1 MATIGT
7 DRTAGSGNLPQIDAT
22 LSVADKTVKN
32 TLLSRGFKLT
42 PDSYTT
48 IDELIKATREDV
60 MPDLVKTYGEQG
72 ITGFLKL
79 TGAINSGGSS
89 DQIDWWEEG
98 RRHRAFDYS
107 STDYTDNNTNLTIS
121 ASTTEGAKLAA
132 NVQKSDVVMCAET
145 GTRYIVQAGGATT
158 STSSPA
164 NVVLVKLDDT
174 AVGSAGTDYVA
185 SGGKFVVLGNMYAQG
200 TNQPTGFTDPGIM
213 RYTNPYMIVKDRY
226 EVNGSQATN
235 VGYVNLGGGDYRWFM
250 YGEQEARARFEDK
263 RELMM
268 LFGEKRDG
276 GGTTT
281 SLDNTLAGS
290 EGYFAAVEDRG
301 ILVSSASSNPM
312 DSFSEFDDI
321 ILELDKQ
328 GAPSEYAMY
337 VNRKQDLAIDDM
349 LASGIATGVT
359 AGLPGQ
365 FGAFQ
370 NSADMAVQL
379 GFKSF
384 TRGGYTFHKHDWRLL
399 NDPTLL
405 GASSTNYIQGAM
417 VPLRTVNDARSG
429 ASVPAL
435 SMHYK
440 ESNGY
445 SREMEHWVTGGGVLG
460 HTNNGDLGTDQAV
473 FHYRSEIA
481 LCVRA
486 ANQHVLIKG

>member
-1 MATIGT
+1 MA
-7 DRTAGSGNLPQIDAT
+7 DLGSTPST
-22 LSVADKTVKN
+22 YSTTSVSDKTVKN

-48 IDELIKATREDV
+48 VDELIKATREDV
-60 MPDLVKTYGEQG
+60 MPELVQIYGDQG
-72 ITGFLKL
+72 LTGFLKL
-79 TGAINSGGSS
+79 TGAVNSGGSS
-89 DQIDWWEEG
+89 DQIDWWEAG
-98 RRHRAFDYS
+98 RRHRAY
-107 STDYTDNNTNLTIS
+107 TLTDNLS
-121 ASTTEGAKLAA
+121 ASNDASITVTDTTFIA
-132 NVQKSDVVMCAET
+132 NVQKNDVVMEAST
-145 GTRYIVQAGGATT
+145 GVRFIVQSGGATT
-158 STSSPA
+158 STSSPS
-164 NVVLVKLDDT
+164 NVVLVKMDNTVIASADVT
-174 AVGSAGTDYVA
+174 TGSNNCVML
-185 SGGKFVVLGNMYAQG
+185 VIGNIYAQG
-200 TNQPTGFTDPGIM
+200 TNQPTGFTDPGIK

-250 YGEQEARARFEDK
+250 YGEKEARARFEDK

-268 LFGEKRDG
+268 LFGEKRSG
-276 GGTTT
+276 AAGTA
-281 SLDNTLAGS
+281 LDNAMAGS
-290 EGYFAAVEDRG
+290 EGYFSAIEDRG
-301 ILVSSASSNPM
+301 IVVQNASSNPL

-349 LASGIATGVT
+349 LAAGIATGVT

-370 NSADMAVQL
+370 NNADMAVQL

-399 NDPTLL
+399 NDPTML
-405 GASSTNYIQGAM
+405 GAATNNFLQGAM

-440 ESNGY
+440 EANGY

-460 HTNNGDLGTDQAV
+460 HTNNGDAGTDQAV

-486 ANQHVLIKG
+486 ANQHVMIKG

>member
-1 MATIGT
+1 MANIGT
-7 DRTAGSGNLPQIDAT
+7 TRGTDIPALDPTLTSPNVQIER
-22 LSVADKTVKN
+22 KN
-32 TLLSRGFKLT
+32 LSRKFRLT
-42 PDSYTT
+42 PETYTT
-48 IDELIKATREDV
+48 IDDLIKATKEDI
-60 MPDLVKTYGEQG
+60 MPDLVEAYGDQG
-72 ITGFLKL
+72 LTGFLKL
-79 TGAINSGGSS
+79 TGAVNSGGSS
-89 DQIDWWEEG
+89 DQIDWWEAG
-98 RRHRAFDYS
+98 RRHRAY
-107 STDYTDNNTNLTIS
+107 TIS
-121 ASTTEGAKLAA
+121 DDLSSVTGASATITDSTFIA
-132 NVQKSDVVMCAET
+132 NVQKNDVVMDAET
-145 GTRYIVQAGGATT
+145 GVRFIVQSGGATT
-158 STSSPA
+158 STSSPS
-164 NVVLVKLDDT
+164 NVVLVKMDNTSIVDADLTDS
-174 AVGSAGTDYVA
+174 SA
-185 SGGKFVVLGNMYAQG
+185 KFLVIGNIYGQG
-200 TNQPTGFTDPGIM
+200 TNQPTGFTDPGIV

-235 VGYVNLGGGDYRWFM
+235 VGYLNLGNGDYRWFM
-250 YGEQEARARFEDK
+250 YGEKEARARFEDK

-268 LFGEKRDG
+268 LFGEKRTG
-276 GGTTT
+276 SAGTD
-281 SLDNTLAGS
+281 LDNAVAGS
-290 EGYFAAVEDRG
+290 EGYFSAIEDRG
-301 ILVSSASSNPM
+301 IIVSGASSNPL

-321 ILELDKQ
+321 IMELDKQ

-337 VNRKQDLAIDDM
+337 LNRKQDLAIDDM

-370 NSADMAVQL
+370 NDSDMAVKL

-399 NDPTLL
+399 NDPTML
-405 GASSTNYIQGAM
+405 GAADANFLQGCM

-440 ESNGY
+440 EANGY
-445 SREMEHWVTGGGVLG
+445 SREMEHWVSGGGVLG

-486 ANQHVLIKG
+486 ANQHVMIKGA

>member
-1 MATIGT
+1 MA
-7 DRTAGSGNLPQIDAT
+7 DLGSTPSVDNT
-22 LSVADKTVKN
+22 LSVSNKTITN
-32 TLLSRGFKLT
+32 TKLSRGFKLT

-60 MPDLVKTYGEQG
+60 MPELVQIYGDQG
-72 ITGFLKL
+72 LTGFLKL
-79 TGAINSGGSS
+79 TGAVNNGGSS
-89 DQIDWWEEG
+89 DQIDWWEAG
-98 RRHRAFDYS
+98 RRHRAYS
-107 STDYTDNNTNLTIS
+107 SISLSGTGASITVTDATFK
-121 ASTTEGAKLAA
+121 AE
-132 NVQKSDVVMCAET
+132 VQKNDVVMDAET
-145 GTRYIVQAGGATT
+145 GTRFIVQSGGATT
-158 STSSPA
+158 STTSPSD
-164 NVVLVKLDDT
+164 VVLVKMDNTSIVAADYSST
-174 AVGSAGTDYVA
+174 ATLLVI
-185 SGGKFVVLGNMYAQG
+185 GNIYGQG
-200 TNQPTGFTDPGIM
+200 TNQPTGFTDPGIV

-235 VGYVNLGGGDYRWFM
+235 IGYVNLGGGDFRWFM
-250 YGEQEARARFEDK
+250 YGEKEARARFEDK

-268 LFGEKRDG
+268 LFGEKRTGSDG
-276 GGTTT
+276 TA
-281 SLDNTLAGS
+281 LDNTLAGS
-290 EGYFAAVEDRG
+290 EGYFSAIENRG
-301 ILVSSASSNPM
+301 IVVQNAASNPL

-349 LASGIATGVT
+349 LAAGIATGVT

-370 NSADMAVQL
+370 NSPDMAVQL

-399 NDPTLL
+399 NDPTML
-405 GASSTNYIQGAM
+405 GAATNNYIQGAM

-435 SMHYK
+435 SMYYK
-440 ESNGY
+440 EANGY

-486 ANQHVLIKG
+486 ANQHVMIKG

>member
-1 MATIGT
+1 MADLKSGQPALDPTL
-7 DRTAGSGNLPQIDAT
+7 DSGNASR
-22 LSVADKTVKN
+22 SVSN
-32 TLLSRGFKLT
+32 TLLNRGFKLT

-48 IDELIKATREDV
+48 VDELIKATREDV
-60 MPDLVKTYGEQG
+60 MPELVQIYGDQG
-72 ITGFLKL
+72 LTGFLKL
-79 TGAINSGGSS
+79 TGAVNSGGSS
-89 DQIDWWEEG
+89 DQIDWWEAG
-98 RRHRAFDYS
+98 RRHRAYDI
-107 STDYTDNNTNLTIS
+107 STIADPNGNASVTIDNATFKK
-121 ASTTEGAKLAA
+121 E
-132 NVQKSDVVMCAET
+132 VQKNDVIMDAET
-145 GTRYIVQAGGATT
+145 GTRMIVQAGGATA
-158 STSSPA
+158 STSNPA
-164 NVVLVKLDDT
+164 DVVLVKMDNNTFATGDLT
-174 AVGSAGTDYVA
+174 LSNA
-185 SGGKFVVLGNMYAQG
+185 KFLVIGNIYAQG
-200 TNQPTGFTDPGIM
+200 TNQPTGFTDPGIV
-213 RYTNPYMIVKDRY
+213 RYTNPYMIIKDRY

-250 YGEQEARARFEDK
+250 HGEKEARARFEDK
-263 RELMM
+263 RELML
-268 LFGEKRDG
+268 LFGQKRSESGATD
-276 GGTTT
+276 
-281 SLDNTLAGS
+281 LDNKLAGS
-290 EGYFAAVEDRG
+290 EGYFSAIENRG
-301 ILVSSASSNPM
+301 IVVQNAASNPM

-321 ILELDKQ
+321 ILELDRQ

-349 LASGIATGVT
+349 LAQGLATSVT

-365 FGAFQ
+365 FGSFQ
-370 NSADMAVQL
+370 NNADMAVQL

-399 NDPTLL
+399 NDPTML
-405 GASSTNYIQGAM
+405 GAADSNFIQGCM

-440 ESNGY
+440 EANGY

-486 ANQHVLIKG
+486 ANQHVMIKG